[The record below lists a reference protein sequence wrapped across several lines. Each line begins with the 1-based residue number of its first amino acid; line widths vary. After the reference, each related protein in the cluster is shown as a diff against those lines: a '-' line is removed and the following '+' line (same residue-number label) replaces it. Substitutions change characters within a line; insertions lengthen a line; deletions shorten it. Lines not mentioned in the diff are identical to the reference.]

1 MSASVVELQPPSVDA
16 TPALSHAPISDEQL
30 KGYALFLEKLK
41 DPEASQLVNRVKQFV
56 TKFPL
61 NLKREIASERLHQFI
76 SLLEEEIPRISIFA
90 DGSAEGYINAKEGLE
105 KLILKPLHQHFFS
118 IESSDKTLDE
128 QFRSKIARIAPL
140 INFHKHLHG
149 PPELTDETVLEL
161 AVQEFQRIDA
171 YRAPRDKLQCIL
183 NGFRVIRHAL
193 DSVIGPSA
201 WGADQLLP
209 VCIYTIIRSNP
220 GSLNS
225 NVNFI
230 ASFRHPSRLR
240 GEDEYLLMQMNIA
253 IRDIMEID
261 ELLLKE
267 IPDLT
272 FQDLSRMSKRY
283 KKMLL
288 RLAEEDAKQHIE
300 NPDFLSEYSVLESR
314 EWTLGNLNEFLTSYR
329 KVVDEFNRIK

>member
-1 MSASVVELQPPSVDA
+1 MSEAVAVSPPESAISTESTPEASA
-16 TPALSHAPISDEQL
+16 APISDEQL

-41 DPEASQLVNRVKQFV
+41 DPEASQLVARVKQFV

-61 NLKREIASERLHQFI
+61 NLKRDIASERLHQFI
-76 SLLEEEIPRISIFA
+76 SLLEDEVPKMAIFA
-90 DGSAEGYINAKEGLE
+90 DGAADGYSNAKEGLE

-118 IESSDKTLDE
+118 IDAADKILDE
-128 QFRSKIARIAPL
+128 KLRSKIDRISSL
-140 INFHKHLHG
+140 ISLHKHLHG
-149 PPELTDETVLEL
+149 PRELTDETVLEL

-171 YRAPRDKLQCIL
+171 YRAPRDKMQCIL

-193 DSVIGPSA
+193 DTVIGASA

-209 VCIYTIIRSNP
+209 VCIYTMIKANP
-220 GSLNS
+220 TFLNS

-261 ELLLKE
+261 ELLLKQVG
-267 IPDLT
+267 DLT
-272 FQDLSRMSKRY
+272 FQDLSRMLKKY
-283 KKMLL
+283 KKMVS
-288 RLAEEDAKQHIE
+288 RLMEQFPEIS
-300 NPDFLSEYSVLESR
+300 SEYADLESR
-314 EWTLGNLNEFLTSYR
+314 EWTVGSVSEFIESYS
-329 KVVDEFNRIK
+329 KVVEEFNKRIS